1 MTRTSTGAL
10 AALGSMLLAGS
21 ASPPTSTFE
30 RLRNPEPQNWLMNHG
45 DYGAHHYSSLER
57 INKTNVK
64 NLRFAFSVAL
74 GQKSG
79 NENLLATPLV
89 DDGFMYMTDAWG
101 VVYKIDVR
109 SGTQRP
115 DRVEDGPRPGED
127 RPQSRRRAVAQSRHL
142 RHQPRRPRRGDRP
155 GDRQG
160 RLGQEP
166 ARPAAI

>member
-10 AALGSMLLAGS
+10 AALGSMLLAGT
-21 ASPPTSTFE
+21 AFAADVTLE

-45 DYGAHHYSSLER
+45 DYGAHHYSALER

-89 DDGFMYMTDAWG
+89 DDGYVYMTDAWG

-109 SGTQRP
+109 SGTRP
-115 DRVEDGPRPGED
+115 SENRS
-127 RPQSRRRAVAQSRHL
+127 QSRRRAVGQSRHL
-142 RHQPRRPRRGDRP
+142 GH
-155 GDRQG
+155 
-160 RLGQEP
+160 EP
-166 ARPAAI
+166 